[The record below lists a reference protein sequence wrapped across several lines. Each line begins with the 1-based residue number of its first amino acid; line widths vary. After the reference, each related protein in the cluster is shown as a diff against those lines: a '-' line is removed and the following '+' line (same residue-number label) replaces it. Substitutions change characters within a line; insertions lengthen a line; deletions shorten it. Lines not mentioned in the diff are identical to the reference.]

1 MSEVLR
7 LRITL
12 AEIEPPIW
20 RTVLVPAS
28 MTLHELHRTIQVIF
42 DWYDYHL
49 YEFEVAGERY
59 EAPDEEATGADSTKA
74 RLSRF
79 RLGPG
84 ETLLYRYD
92 FGDDWEHVIEV
103 EARES
108 LASLDWVPWVV
119 DGERRGP
126 QEDSGGPRGYMEL
139 LQLLKRP
146 ADDLDE
152 EERGYV
158 RWLGPDFD
166 PDAFNLE
173 QARHALLLASAWGA
187 LRRRR

>member
-1 MSEVLR
+1 MSQVLQ

-12 AEIEPPIW
+12 SEIEPPIW
-20 RTVLVPAS
+20 RRVLVPAS
-28 MTLHELHRTIQVIF
+28 MTLHELHRAIQVIF

-49 YEFEVAGERY
+49 YEFEVRGERY

-79 RLGPG
+79 QLAPG

-92 FGDDWEHVIEV
+92 LGDDWEHLVEIEAQ
-103 EARES
+103 EDRP
-108 LASLDWVPWVV
+108 SLDWIPWLM

-126 QEDSGGPRGYMEL
+126 KEDSGGPRGYVKLVRL
-139 LQLLKRP
+139 LERP
-146 ADDLDE
+146 LDDLDE

-158 RWLGPDFD
+158 GWLGSDFD
-166 PDAFNLE
+166 PGAFSVE
-173 QARHALLLASAWGA
+173 QARHALLLAAAWGV
-187 LRRRR
+187 LKRRR